1 MRLLDLCSLIR
12 SKNAGPFVLTFDF
25 MCRDTASYEAL
36 RGSGVLT
43 PALFAELYGGEA
55 ADILVVHHDRAE
67 AVKVSMPR
75 PVRQGDL
82 RDSDSY
88 GGQWYAPL
96 VDLEVPV
103 PVAVSEQA

>member
-25 MCRDTASYEAL
+25 MCRDTESYEAV
-36 RGSGVLT
+36 RSSGVLT
-43 PALFAELYGGEA
+43 PELFAELYGGDPAEV
-55 ADILVVHHDRAE
+55 LVVHHDRAE

-75 PVRQGDL
+75 PVRQGDI

-103 PVAVSEQA
+103 PVPAPVRT